1 MNVLYGS
8 TCFGVLLPLGKVRH
22 LAIRTHLVRCHISLG
37 DIELVWCTTES
48 MVADVLTKIVSG
60 AQDKRLAA
68 RFYNDVDLPLQLP
81 NKTLKDGNEMVATS
95 RQKKTKSD
103 GFQINTGF

>member
-1 MNVLYGS
+1 
-8 TCFGVLLPLGKVRH
+8 
-22 LAIRTHLVRCHISLG
+22 
-37 DIELVWCTTES
+37 
-48 MVADVLTKIVSG
+48 MVTDVTTKIVSG

-68 RFYNDVDLPLQLP
+68 RFYNDVDLHLQLP
-81 NKTLKDGNEMVATS
+81 NKTLKNGDEMVATS